1 MTKKKSGNATLIVLA
16 VTLIAPMLL
25 TACGGSAVRATV
37 DDAQLTTRVKTALLN
52 APDVDAKR
60 IEVDTVQGVVTLSGG
75 VRNEAERDQAVAVAR
90 RISGVRDVKS
100 TLQIQP

>member
-1 MTKKKSGNATLIVLA
+1 MTTKKPGYATIILLA
-16 VTLIAPMLL
+16 VTLIAPMLS
-25 TACGGSAVRATV
+25 TACGKSVSATI
-37 DDAQLTTRVKTALLN
+37 DDAQVTTRVKTALLN

-75 VRNEAERDQAVAVAR
+75 VRSEAERDQAVAVAR
-90 RISGVRDVKS
+90 RIGGVKDVKS

>member
-1 MTKKKSGNATLIVLA
+1 MTKKKSGNATTLVLA
-16 VTLIAPMLL
+16 VALIAPMLL
-25 TACGGSAVRATV
+25 TACGGSVRATV

>member
-1 MTKKKSGNATLIVLA
+1 MTTRKHHHATIIMVIA
-16 VTLIAPMLL
+16 LIAPMLL
-25 TACGGSAVRATV
+25 TACGKSVSATI
-37 DDAQLTTRVKTALLN
+37 DDAQVTTRVKTALLN

-60 IEVDTVQGVVTLSGG
+60 IEVDTVNGVVTLSGG
-75 VRNEAERDQAVAVAR
+75 VRNEAERDQAVTVAR